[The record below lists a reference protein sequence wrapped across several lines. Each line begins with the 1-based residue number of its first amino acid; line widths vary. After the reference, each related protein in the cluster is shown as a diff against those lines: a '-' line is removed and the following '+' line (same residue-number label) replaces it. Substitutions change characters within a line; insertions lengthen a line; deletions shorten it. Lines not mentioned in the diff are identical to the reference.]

1 MAQSRLA
8 KGSRSATSGTI
19 GKTTRITGRIVGEGD
34 LTVEGR
40 IEGDVRIRGDLTL
53 EGGAVIVGDVIEA
66 HGARIDGQVEA
77 SVNAT
82 GPVHLGPAARV
93 RGDLKGSGIS
103 IDDGADFAGRIDC
116 DFELPAELGGSP
128 KRGR

>member
-19 GKTTRITGRIVGEGD
+19 GKTTRIT
-34 LTVEGR
+34 GR